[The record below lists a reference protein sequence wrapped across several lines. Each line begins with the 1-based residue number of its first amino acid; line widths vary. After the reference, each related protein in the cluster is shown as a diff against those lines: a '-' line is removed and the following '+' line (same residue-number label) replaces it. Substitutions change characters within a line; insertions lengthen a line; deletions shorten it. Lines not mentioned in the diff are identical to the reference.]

1 MLLAVLRYAFF
12 FCCLGTADDMV
23 CFQDVVFLDEGLS
36 TIITAIK
43 VARQIFHRM
52 KGMNLRAPQLSG
64 FLRIPRRQLTSCI
77 ALHFACTLRST

>member
-1 MLLAVLRYAFF
+1 MLLAALQYVSLPVISIGHRVHSNGVA
-12 FCCLGTADDMV
+12 

-52 KGMNLRAPQLSG
+52 KGMGLDSYARPW
-64 FLRIPRRQLTSCI
+64 F
-77 ALHFACTLRST
+77 